1 MIDYYYLLLRGF
13 SEKERKETLHVLKD
27 VGMCKFTAAVM
38 YVMKEIF
45 GLPDKYLLLE
55 PNDRIG
61 KILVSEI
68 LVAGNF
74 GFMIIVIHLQVNQ
87 FIPNIFLEI
96 YRNLH
101 FAIDFP
107 SETVWGRPIS
117 RWWHMIYKAYLR
129 RQLRRSSK

>member
-1 MIDYYYLLLRGF
+1 MLLRGF

-68 LVAGNF
+68 LMAGNF
-74 GFMIIVIHLQVNQ
+74 GFHDHRYSFAGKSVLFPI
-87 FIPNIFLEI
+87 FFRNI
-96 YRNLH
+96 
-101 FAIDFP
+101 
-107 SETVWGRPIS
+107 S
-117 RWWHMIYKAYLR
+117 K
-129 RQLRRSSK
+129 SSFCDRLSI

>member
-38 YVMKEIF
+38 YVMKDIF

-61 KILVSEI
+61 KMLVSEI
-68 LVAGNF
+68 LMAGNLV
-74 GFMIIVIHLQVNQ
+74 FMIIVIHLLVNQ
-87 FIPNIFLEI
+87 FIPNIF
-96 YRNLH
+96 
-101 FAIDFP
+101 
-107 SETVWGRPIS
+107 
-117 RWWHMIYKAYLR
+117 
-129 RQLRRSSK
+129 